1 MQYRKYR
8 KTFFGVLITAIVV
21 YFIFDLVVLKQSF
34 STDETARALSHSY
47 SVFTEVGEIDFS
59 LRDNMQ
65 ARLDRNKTREREST
79 YALEL
84 HFKSLKK
91 LTEDNP
97 LQQARLNQ
105 FAFLGGSLPESEV
118 ARQIDLH
125 SEVLSVTLEN
135 VRQTERELSKLRFD
149 RETHSRAVYRRKVIW
164 GALLNLI
171 LMLTA
176 GLIWWSYDRIRKNN
190 EALLERT
197 LATTEKTNAE
207 LKNVLMKKAQ
217 DMRSTV
223 HDLKNPLGSIKG
235 FSDLIEEEQ
244 NNPTSVCE
252 MAHVLQRIS
261 EHTLAL
267 VNSLLETEGKEETTC
282 VAPRPIDLVTCI
294 DDVCRALKP
303 QILQKRQLLECSFD
317 RTPAKVFGDPQKLW
331 DVFMNLIGNAI
342 KFAPFD
348 SEIEVRVR
356 VVRNRFMIEIEDK
369 GPGFSQFDKERAF
382 DAFAQLSARPTA
394 GESSSGL
401 GLHISR
407 NVIQAHGGSIQI
419 RDGAE
424 GHGTCVVILLPVFE
438 SSFQTAKSLSRQAE
452 KEVELPI
459 QL

>member
-1 MQYRKYR
+1 
-8 KTFFGVLITAIVV
+8 
-21 YFIFDLVVLKQSF
+21 
-34 STDETARALSHSY
+34 
-47 SVFTEVGEIDFS
+47 
-59 LRDNMQ
+59 
-65 ARLDRNKTREREST
+65 
-79 YALEL
+79 
-84 HFKSLKK
+84 
-91 LTEDNP
+91 
-97 LQQARLNQ
+97 
-105 FAFLGGSLPESEV
+105 
-118 ARQIDLH
+118 
-125 SEVLSVTLEN
+125 
-135 VRQTERELSKLRFD
+135 
-149 RETHSRAVYRRKVIW
+149 
-164 GALLNLI
+164 
-171 LMLTA
+171 
-176 GLIWWSYDRIRKNN
+176 
-190 EALLERT
+190 
-197 LATTEKTNAE
+197 
-207 LKNVLMKKAQ
+207 MKKAQ

-244 NNPTSVCE
+244 HNPTSVCE

-267 VNSLLETEGKEETTC
+267 VNSLLEPEGKNQSTG
-282 VAPRPIDLVTCI
+282 VNPSPIDLVNCI

-303 QILQKRQLLECSFD
+303 QILQKRQLLDCSLD

-348 SEIEVRVR
+348 SEIEVRAR
-356 VVRNRFMIEIEDK
+356 VVRNKFMIEIEDN

-419 RDGAE
+419 KDGAE
-424 GHGTCVVILLPVFE
+424 GHGTCVVVSLPVFE
-438 SSFQTAKSLSRQAE
+438 GSFQTAKSLGRKTE
-452 KEVELPI
+452 KEVEIPV